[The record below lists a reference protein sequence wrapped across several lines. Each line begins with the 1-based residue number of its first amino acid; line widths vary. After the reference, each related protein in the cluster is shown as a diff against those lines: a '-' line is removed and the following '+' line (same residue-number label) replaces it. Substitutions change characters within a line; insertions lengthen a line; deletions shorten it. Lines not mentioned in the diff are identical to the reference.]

1 MPFDSIQICPDTL
14 NNVTNFTYTSPSFM
28 DYAMLQGVGDNSDRS
43 PNFL

>member
-28 DYAMLQGVGDNSDRS
+28 DYAILQGVATIV
-43 PNFL
+43 